1 MKQSKMTLI
10 ALVIILIGLALCT
23 IHIVYADNQ
32 NSKEASSNDLGFMQ
46 QSFDTKQVEHTSKTK
61 LTSYDKSGQQ
71 SDATGNLSDLS
82 GNLTTNNSTGS
93 NSLGN
98 YSEIVGGSE
107 TKIPKGLGKKHSYT
121 SWQSVNSSNKD
132 AFKLVKKT
140 GLHFDN
146 EGFAKIRGR
155 YVVICTKV
163 FGDVGDYVDF
173 YKENGTVIP
182 CIIGDIK
189 NSSNKWGTSN
199 GKDVLD
205 FFVDRA
211 TWYPVDEGGNQ
222 QLDSVSFKIQEDDLE
237 EICDYFEKLTEYFD
251 NIQNNNSK
259 VTSIENIIKKLNTI
273 GNALETGNKQLTLV
287 VMIVL
292 CFIFY
297 FAFKFVF
304 PIYVIALAMFT
315 IYNVKL
321 SSKIYTTSLLR
332 KVIEDNISAIE
343 QMYRDKALAQL
354 NQEKRELEE
363 SYKETKNELENEL
376 SDTKNKLES
385 ILMSAKERFT
395 YDDDKLRENQNNLL
409 IVNKNKKSELERLK
423 LQEKQKYDSLLK
435 ELEVTKQQFD
445 QAADNLKNK
454 YINFDK
460 VGDSYVMDKDFLLD
474 IDAVTKKPKFFE
486 FNFGSNLFIYSDIT
500 DVINFI
506 KLFVVQVRARLKPS
520 CINMTIFDDKFMGR
534 DYLCFKETEDDKYD
548 NIMRLLINKEELKN
562 YVGELSEL
570 SITRT
575 TNIKREFN
583 NIIEYNNFMLS
594 QNSLPESYTFFF
606 VQDIVLNTLLETT
619 FRQILL
625 NGSDLGIYPFVF
637 LSMENFSQGGND
649 AKELIK
655 YFDNIYTFDQDATHQ
670 YEGSNT
676 ILKRKAKDFVL
687 ERILGEES

>member
-1 MKQSKMTLI
+1 MHKLNVDMNTDKKQQEVLSYDDLKIKLTNLQRDLAKCRENIENYERQSKHLEHEELNIKQSFERTLSEESNKELNQYVNNLSAPVANKVTELEDELLELEDRFKEEMSKFSKEDLTDYYYSESEMLEDVHK
-10 ALVIILIGLALCT
+10 ALAMLNERLTNLIGERF
-23 IHIVYADNQ
+23 Q
-32 NSKEASSNDLGFMQ
+32 KEL
-46 QSFDTKQVEHTSKTK
+46 
-61 LTSYDKSGQQ
+61 
-71 SDATGNLSDLS
+71 
-82 GNLTTNNSTGS
+82 
-93 NSLGN
+93 
-98 YSEIVGGSE
+98 
-107 TKIPKGLGKKHSYT
+107 
-121 SWQSVNSSNKD
+121 
-132 AFKLVKKT
+132 
-140 GLHFDN
+140 
-146 EGFAKIRGR
+146 
-155 YVVICTKV
+155 
-163 FGDVGDYVDF
+163 
-173 YKENGTVIP
+173 
-182 CIIGDIK
+182 
-189 NSSNKWGTSN
+189 
-199 GKDVLD
+199 
-205 FFVDRA
+205 
-211 TWYPVDEGGNQ
+211 NQ
-222 QLDSVSFKIQEDDLE
+222 QLDSVSFKIQADDLE

-259 VTSIENIIKKLNTI
+259 VTSIENIVKKLNTI

-287 VMIVL
+287 VMLVL

-687 ERILGEES
+687 ERIIGEES

>member
-1 MKQSKMTLI
+1 MNTDKKQQEVLSYDDLKIKLTNLQRDLAKCRENIENYERQSKHLEHEELNIKQSFERTLSEESNKELNQYVNNLSAPVANKVTELEDELLELEDRFKEEMSKFSKEDLTDYYYSESEMLEDVHK
-10 ALVIILIGLALCT
+10 ALAMLNERLTNLIGERF
-23 IHIVYADNQ
+23 Q
-32 NSKEASSNDLGFMQ
+32 KEL
-46 QSFDTKQVEHTSKTK
+46 
-61 LTSYDKSGQQ
+61 
-71 SDATGNLSDLS
+71 
-82 GNLTTNNSTGS
+82 
-93 NSLGN
+93 
-98 YSEIVGGSE
+98 
-107 TKIPKGLGKKHSYT
+107 
-121 SWQSVNSSNKD
+121 
-132 AFKLVKKT
+132 
-140 GLHFDN
+140 
-146 EGFAKIRGR
+146 
-155 YVVICTKV
+155 
-163 FGDVGDYVDF
+163 
-173 YKENGTVIP
+173 
-182 CIIGDIK
+182 
-189 NSSNKWGTSN
+189 
-199 GKDVLD
+199 
-205 FFVDRA
+205 
-211 TWYPVDEGGNQ
+211 NQ
-222 QLDSVSFKIQEDDLE
+222 QLDSVSFKIQADDLE

-259 VTSIENIIKKLNTI
+259 VTSIENIVKKLNTI

-287 VMIVL
+287 VMLVL

-637 LSMENFSQGGND
+637 LSMENFSQGGNA

>member
-1 MKQSKMTLI
+1 MHKLNVDMNTDKKQQEVLSYDDLKIKLTNLQRDLAKCRENIENYERQSKHLEHEELNIKQSFERTLSEESNKELNQYVNNLSAPI
-10 ALVIILIGLALCT
+10 ANKVTELEDELLELEDRFKEEMSKFSKEDLTDYYYSESEMLEDVHKALAMLNERLTNLIGERF
-23 IHIVYADNQ
+23 Q
-32 NSKEASSNDLGFMQ
+32 KEL
-46 QSFDTKQVEHTSKTK
+46 
-61 LTSYDKSGQQ
+61 
-71 SDATGNLSDLS
+71 
-82 GNLTTNNSTGS
+82 
-93 NSLGN
+93 
-98 YSEIVGGSE
+98 
-107 TKIPKGLGKKHSYT
+107 
-121 SWQSVNSSNKD
+121 
-132 AFKLVKKT
+132 
-140 GLHFDN
+140 
-146 EGFAKIRGR
+146 
-155 YVVICTKV
+155 
-163 FGDVGDYVDF
+163 
-173 YKENGTVIP
+173 
-182 CIIGDIK
+182 
-189 NSSNKWGTSN
+189 
-199 GKDVLD
+199 
-205 FFVDRA
+205 
-211 TWYPVDEGGNQ
+211 NQ
-222 QLDSVSFKIQEDDLE
+222 QLDSVSFKIQADDLE

-259 VTSIENIIKKLNTI
+259 VTSIENIVKKLNTI

-287 VMIVL
+287 VMLVL

-670 YEGSNT
+670 YEGSNI

>member
-1 MKQSKMTLI
+1 MHKLNVDMNTDKKQQEVLSYDDLKIKLTNLQRDLAKCRENIENYERQSKHLEHEELNIKQSFERTLSEESNKELNQYVNNLSAPVANKVTELEDELLELEDRFKEEMSKFSKEDLTDYYYSESEMLEDVHK
-10 ALVIILIGLALCT
+10 ALAMLNERLTNLIGERF
-23 IHIVYADNQ
+23 Q
-32 NSKEASSNDLGFMQ
+32 KEL
-46 QSFDTKQVEHTSKTK
+46 
-61 LTSYDKSGQQ
+61 
-71 SDATGNLSDLS
+71 
-82 GNLTTNNSTGS
+82 
-93 NSLGN
+93 
-98 YSEIVGGSE
+98 
-107 TKIPKGLGKKHSYT
+107 
-121 SWQSVNSSNKD
+121 
-132 AFKLVKKT
+132 
-140 GLHFDN
+140 
-146 EGFAKIRGR
+146 
-155 YVVICTKV
+155 
-163 FGDVGDYVDF
+163 
-173 YKENGTVIP
+173 
-182 CIIGDIK
+182 
-189 NSSNKWGTSN
+189 
-199 GKDVLD
+199 
-205 FFVDRA
+205 
-211 TWYPVDEGGNQ
+211 NQ
-222 QLDSVSFKIQEDDLE
+222 QLDSVSFKIQADDLE

-259 VTSIENIIKKLNTI
+259 VTSIENIVKKLNTI

-287 VMIVL
+287 VMLVL

-570 SITRT
+570 SIART

>member
-1 MKQSKMTLI
+1 MHKLNVDMNTDKKQQEVLSYDDLKIKLTNLQRDLAKCRENIENYERQSKHLEHEELNIKQSFERTLSEESNKELNQYVNNLSAPVAKKVTELEDELLELEDRFKEEMSKFSKEDLTDYYYSESEMLEDVHK
-10 ALVIILIGLALCT
+10 ALAMLNERLTNLIGERF
-23 IHIVYADNQ
+23 Q
-32 NSKEASSNDLGFMQ
+32 KEL
-46 QSFDTKQVEHTSKTK
+46 
-61 LTSYDKSGQQ
+61 
-71 SDATGNLSDLS
+71 
-82 GNLTTNNSTGS
+82 
-93 NSLGN
+93 
-98 YSEIVGGSE
+98 
-107 TKIPKGLGKKHSYT
+107 
-121 SWQSVNSSNKD
+121 
-132 AFKLVKKT
+132 
-140 GLHFDN
+140 
-146 EGFAKIRGR
+146 
-155 YVVICTKV
+155 
-163 FGDVGDYVDF
+163 
-173 YKENGTVIP
+173 
-182 CIIGDIK
+182 
-189 NSSNKWGTSN
+189 
-199 GKDVLD
+199 
-205 FFVDRA
+205 
-211 TWYPVDEGGNQ
+211 NQ
-222 QLDSVSFKIQEDDLE
+222 QLDSVSFKIQADDLE

-287 VMIVL
+287 VMLVL

-343 QMYRDKALAQL
+343 QMYREKALAQL

>member
-1 MKQSKMTLI
+1 MNTDKKQQEVLSYDDLKIKLTNLQRDLAKCRENIENYERQSKHLEHEELNIKQSFERTLSEESNKELNQYVNNLSAPVANKVTELEDELLELEDRFKEEMSKFSKEDLTDYYYSESEMLEDVHK
-10 ALVIILIGLALCT
+10 ALAMLNERLTNLIGERF
-23 IHIVYADNQ
+23 Q
-32 NSKEASSNDLGFMQ
+32 KEL
-46 QSFDTKQVEHTSKTK
+46 
-61 LTSYDKSGQQ
+61 
-71 SDATGNLSDLS
+71 
-82 GNLTTNNSTGS
+82 
-93 NSLGN
+93 
-98 YSEIVGGSE
+98 
-107 TKIPKGLGKKHSYT
+107 
-121 SWQSVNSSNKD
+121 
-132 AFKLVKKT
+132 
-140 GLHFDN
+140 
-146 EGFAKIRGR
+146 
-155 YVVICTKV
+155 
-163 FGDVGDYVDF
+163 
-173 YKENGTVIP
+173 
-182 CIIGDIK
+182 
-189 NSSNKWGTSN
+189 
-199 GKDVLD
+199 
-205 FFVDRA
+205 
-211 TWYPVDEGGNQ
+211 NQ

-259 VTSIENIIKKLNTI
+259 VTSIENIVKKLNTI

-287 VMIVL
+287 VMLVL

-460 VGDSYVMDKDFLLD
+460 VGDSYVMAKDFLFY

-687 ERILGEES
+687 ERILGEEI

>member
-1 MKQSKMTLI
+1 MHKLNVDMNTDKKQQEVLSYDDLKIKLTNLQRDLAKCRENIENYERQSKHLEHEELNIKQSFERTLSEESNKELNQYVNNLSAPVANKVTELEDELLELEDRFNEEMSKFSKEDLTDYYYSESEMLEDVHK
-10 ALVIILIGLALCT
+10 ALAMLNERLTNLIGERF
-23 IHIVYADNQ
+23 Q
-32 NSKEASSNDLGFMQ
+32 KEL
-46 QSFDTKQVEHTSKTK
+46 
-61 LTSYDKSGQQ
+61 
-71 SDATGNLSDLS
+71 
-82 GNLTTNNSTGS
+82 
-93 NSLGN
+93 
-98 YSEIVGGSE
+98 
-107 TKIPKGLGKKHSYT
+107 
-121 SWQSVNSSNKD
+121 
-132 AFKLVKKT
+132 
-140 GLHFDN
+140 
-146 EGFAKIRGR
+146 
-155 YVVICTKV
+155 
-163 FGDVGDYVDF
+163 
-173 YKENGTVIP
+173 
-182 CIIGDIK
+182 
-189 NSSNKWGTSN
+189 
-199 GKDVLD
+199 
-205 FFVDRA
+205 
-211 TWYPVDEGGNQ
+211 NQ
-222 QLDSVSFKIQEDDLE
+222 QLDSVSFKIQADDLE

-259 VTSIENIIKKLNTI
+259 VTSIENIVKKLNTI

-287 VMIVL
+287 VMLVL

>member
-1 MKQSKMTLI
+1 MNTDKKQQEVLSYDDLKIKLTNLQRDLAKCRENIENYERQSKHLEHEELNIKQSFERTLSEESNKELNQYVNNLSAPVANKVTELEDELLELEDRFKEEMSKFSKEDLTDYYYSESEMLEDVHK
-10 ALVIILIGLALCT
+10 ALAMLNERLTNLIGERF
-23 IHIVYADNQ
+23 Q
-32 NSKEASSNDLGFMQ
+32 KEL
-46 QSFDTKQVEHTSKTK
+46 
-61 LTSYDKSGQQ
+61 
-71 SDATGNLSDLS
+71 
-82 GNLTTNNSTGS
+82 
-93 NSLGN
+93 
-98 YSEIVGGSE
+98 
-107 TKIPKGLGKKHSYT
+107 
-121 SWQSVNSSNKD
+121 
-132 AFKLVKKT
+132 
-140 GLHFDN
+140 
-146 EGFAKIRGR
+146 
-155 YVVICTKV
+155 
-163 FGDVGDYVDF
+163 
-173 YKENGTVIP
+173 
-182 CIIGDIK
+182 
-189 NSSNKWGTSN
+189 
-199 GKDVLD
+199 
-205 FFVDRA
+205 
-211 TWYPVDEGGNQ
+211 NQ
-222 QLDSVSFKIQEDDLE
+222 QLDSVSFKIQADDLE

-259 VTSIENIIKKLNTI
+259 VTSIENIVKKLNTI

-287 VMIVL
+287 VMLVL

-409 IVNKNKKSELERLK
+409 IVSKNKKSELERLK

>member
-1 MKQSKMTLI
+1 
-10 ALVIILIGLALCT
+10 
-23 IHIVYADNQ
+23 
-32 NSKEASSNDLGFMQ
+32 
-46 QSFDTKQVEHTSKTK
+46 
-61 LTSYDKSGQQ
+61 
-71 SDATGNLSDLS
+71 
-82 GNLTTNNSTGS
+82 
-93 NSLGN
+93 
-98 YSEIVGGSE
+98 
-107 TKIPKGLGKKHSYT
+107 
-121 SWQSVNSSNKD
+121 
-132 AFKLVKKT
+132 
-140 GLHFDN
+140 
-146 EGFAKIRGR
+146 
-155 YVVICTKV
+155 
-163 FGDVGDYVDF
+163 
-173 YKENGTVIP
+173 
-182 CIIGDIK
+182 
-189 NSSNKWGTSN
+189 
-199 GKDVLD
+199 
-205 FFVDRA
+205 
-211 TWYPVDEGGNQ
+211 
-222 QLDSVSFKIQEDDLE
+222 
-237 EICDYFEKLTEYFD
+237 
-251 NIQNNNSK
+251 
-259 VTSIENIIKKLNTI
+259 
-273 GNALETGNKQLTLV
+273 
-287 VMIVL
+287 
-292 CFIFY
+292 
-297 FAFKFVF
+297 
-304 PIYVIALAMFT
+304 
-315 IYNVKL
+315 
-321 SSKIYTTSLLR
+321 
-332 KVIEDNISAIE
+332 
-343 QMYRDKALAQL
+343 MYRDKALAQL

>member
-1 MKQSKMTLI
+1 MHKLNVDMNTDKKQQEVLSYDDLKIKLTNLQRDLAKCRENIENYERQSKHLEHEELNIKQSFERTLSEESNKELNQYVNNLSAPVANKVTELDDELLELEDRFKEEMSKFSKEDLTDYYYSESEMLEDVHK
-10 ALVIILIGLALCT
+10 ALAMLNERLTNLIGERF
-23 IHIVYADNQ
+23 Q
-32 NSKEASSNDLGFMQ
+32 KEL
-46 QSFDTKQVEHTSKTK
+46 
-61 LTSYDKSGQQ
+61 
-71 SDATGNLSDLS
+71 
-82 GNLTTNNSTGS
+82 
-93 NSLGN
+93 
-98 YSEIVGGSE
+98 
-107 TKIPKGLGKKHSYT
+107 
-121 SWQSVNSSNKD
+121 
-132 AFKLVKKT
+132 
-140 GLHFDN
+140 
-146 EGFAKIRGR
+146 
-155 YVVICTKV
+155 
-163 FGDVGDYVDF
+163 
-173 YKENGTVIP
+173 
-182 CIIGDIK
+182 
-189 NSSNKWGTSN
+189 
-199 GKDVLD
+199 
-205 FFVDRA
+205 
-211 TWYPVDEGGNQ
+211 NQ
-222 QLDSVSFKIQEDDLE
+222 QLDSVSFKIQADDLE

-259 VTSIENIIKKLNTI
+259 VTSIENIVKKLNTI

-287 VMIVL
+287 VMLVL

>member
-1 MKQSKMTLI
+1 MNTDKKQQEVLSYDDLKIKLTNLQRDLAKCRENIENYERQSKHLEHEELNIKQSFERTLSEESNKELNQYVNNLSAPVANKVTELEDELLELEDRFKEEMSKFSKEDLTDYYYSESEMLEDVHK
-10 ALVIILIGLALCT
+10 ALAMLNERLTNLIGERF
-23 IHIVYADNQ
+23 Q
-32 NSKEASSNDLGFMQ
+32 KEL
-46 QSFDTKQVEHTSKTK
+46 
-61 LTSYDKSGQQ
+61 
-71 SDATGNLSDLS
+71 
-82 GNLTTNNSTGS
+82 
-93 NSLGN
+93 
-98 YSEIVGGSE
+98 
-107 TKIPKGLGKKHSYT
+107 
-121 SWQSVNSSNKD
+121 
-132 AFKLVKKT
+132 
-140 GLHFDN
+140 
-146 EGFAKIRGR
+146 
-155 YVVICTKV
+155 
-163 FGDVGDYVDF
+163 
-173 YKENGTVIP
+173 
-182 CIIGDIK
+182 
-189 NSSNKWGTSN
+189 
-199 GKDVLD
+199 
-205 FFVDRA
+205 
-211 TWYPVDEGGNQ
+211 NQ
-222 QLDSVSFKIQEDDLE
+222 QLDSVSFKIQADDLE

-259 VTSIENIIKKLNTI
+259 VTSIENIVKKLNTI

-287 VMIVL
+287 VMLVL

-500 DVINFI
+500 DIINFI

>member
-1 MKQSKMTLI
+1 MHKLNVDMNTDKKQQEVLSYDDLKIKLTNLQRDLAKCRENIENYERQSKHLEHEELNIKQSFERTLSEESNKELNQYVNNLSAPVANKVTELEDELLELEDRFKEEMSKFSKEDLTDYYYSESEMLEDVHK
-10 ALVIILIGLALCT
+10 ALAMLNERLTNLIGERF
-23 IHIVYADNQ
+23 Q
-32 NSKEASSNDLGFMQ
+32 KEL
-46 QSFDTKQVEHTSKTK
+46 
-61 LTSYDKSGQQ
+61 
-71 SDATGNLSDLS
+71 
-82 GNLTTNNSTGS
+82 
-93 NSLGN
+93 
-98 YSEIVGGSE
+98 
-107 TKIPKGLGKKHSYT
+107 
-121 SWQSVNSSNKD
+121 
-132 AFKLVKKT
+132 
-140 GLHFDN
+140 
-146 EGFAKIRGR
+146 
-155 YVVICTKV
+155 
-163 FGDVGDYVDF
+163 
-173 YKENGTVIP
+173 
-182 CIIGDIK
+182 
-189 NSSNKWGTSN
+189 
-199 GKDVLD
+199 
-205 FFVDRA
+205 
-211 TWYPVDEGGNQ
+211 NQ

-259 VTSIENIIKKLNTI
+259 VISIENIVKKLNTI

-287 VMIVL
+287 VMLVL

>member
-1 MKQSKMTLI
+1 MNTDKKQQEVLSYDDLKIKLTNLQRDLAKCRENIENYERQSKHLEHEELNIKQSFERTLSEESNKELNQYVNNLSAPVANKVTELEDELLELEDRFKEEMSKFSKEDLTDYYYSESEMLEDVHK
-10 ALVIILIGLALCT
+10 ALAMLNERLTNLIGERF
-23 IHIVYADNQ
+23 Q
-32 NSKEASSNDLGFMQ
+32 KEL
-46 QSFDTKQVEHTSKTK
+46 
-61 LTSYDKSGQQ
+61 
-71 SDATGNLSDLS
+71 
-82 GNLTTNNSTGS
+82 
-93 NSLGN
+93 
-98 YSEIVGGSE
+98 
-107 TKIPKGLGKKHSYT
+107 
-121 SWQSVNSSNKD
+121 
-132 AFKLVKKT
+132 
-140 GLHFDN
+140 
-146 EGFAKIRGR
+146 
-155 YVVICTKV
+155 
-163 FGDVGDYVDF
+163 
-173 YKENGTVIP
+173 
-182 CIIGDIK
+182 
-189 NSSNKWGTSN
+189 
-199 GKDVLD
+199 
-205 FFVDRA
+205 
-211 TWYPVDEGGNQ
+211 NQ

-259 VTSIENIIKKLNTI
+259 VTSIENIVKKLNTI

-287 VMIVL
+287 VMLVL

>member
-1 MKQSKMTLI
+1 MHKLNVDMNTDKKQQEVLSYDDLKIKLTNLQRDLAKCRENIENYERQSKHLEHEELNIKQSFERTLSEESNKELNQYVNNLSAPVANKVTELEDELLELEDRFKEEMSKFSKEDLTDYYYSESEMLEDVHK
-10 ALVIILIGLALCT
+10 ALAMLNERLTNLIGERF
-23 IHIVYADNQ
+23 Q
-32 NSKEASSNDLGFMQ
+32 KEL
-46 QSFDTKQVEHTSKTK
+46 
-61 LTSYDKSGQQ
+61 
-71 SDATGNLSDLS
+71 
-82 GNLTTNNSTGS
+82 
-93 NSLGN
+93 
-98 YSEIVGGSE
+98 
-107 TKIPKGLGKKHSYT
+107 
-121 SWQSVNSSNKD
+121 
-132 AFKLVKKT
+132 
-140 GLHFDN
+140 
-146 EGFAKIRGR
+146 
-155 YVVICTKV
+155 
-163 FGDVGDYVDF
+163 
-173 YKENGTVIP
+173 
-182 CIIGDIK
+182 
-189 NSSNKWGTSN
+189 
-199 GKDVLD
+199 
-205 FFVDRA
+205 
-211 TWYPVDEGGNQ
+211 NQ

-259 VTSIENIIKKLNTI
+259 VTSIENIVKKLNTI

-287 VMIVL
+287 VMLVL

-304 PIYVIALAMFT
+304 PIYVIVLAMFT

-500 DVINFI
+500 DVINFV

>member
-1 MKQSKMTLI
+1 MNTDKKQQEVLSYDDLKIKLTNLQRDLAKCRENIENYERQSKHLEHEELNIKQSFERTLSEESNKELNQYVNNLSAPVANKVTELEDELLELEDRFKEEI
-10 ALVIILIGLALCT
+10 SKFSKEDLTDYYYSESEMLEDVHKALAMLNERLTNLIGERF
-23 IHIVYADNQ
+23 Q
-32 NSKEASSNDLGFMQ
+32 KEL
-46 QSFDTKQVEHTSKTK
+46 
-61 LTSYDKSGQQ
+61 
-71 SDATGNLSDLS
+71 
-82 GNLTTNNSTGS
+82 
-93 NSLGN
+93 
-98 YSEIVGGSE
+98 
-107 TKIPKGLGKKHSYT
+107 
-121 SWQSVNSSNKD
+121 
-132 AFKLVKKT
+132 
-140 GLHFDN
+140 
-146 EGFAKIRGR
+146 
-155 YVVICTKV
+155 
-163 FGDVGDYVDF
+163 
-173 YKENGTVIP
+173 
-182 CIIGDIK
+182 
-189 NSSNKWGTSN
+189 
-199 GKDVLD
+199 
-205 FFVDRA
+205 
-211 TWYPVDEGGNQ
+211 NQ

-259 VTSIENIIKKLNTI
+259 VTSIENIVKKLNTI

-287 VMIVL
+287 VMLVL

-343 QMYRDKALAQL
+343 QMYWDKDLAQL

-625 NGSDLGIYPFVF
+625 NGSDLGIYHFVF

-687 ERILGEES
+687 ERILGEEI

>member
-1 MKQSKMTLI
+1 MNTDKKQQEVLSYDDLKIKLTNLQRDLAKCRENIENYERQSKHLEHEELNIKQSFERTLSEESNKELNQYVNNLSAPVANKVTELEDELLELEDRFKEEI
-10 ALVIILIGLALCT
+10 SKFSKEDLTDYYYSESEMLEDVHKALAMLNERLTNLIGERF
-23 IHIVYADNQ
+23 Q
-32 NSKEASSNDLGFMQ
+32 KEL
-46 QSFDTKQVEHTSKTK
+46 
-61 LTSYDKSGQQ
+61 
-71 SDATGNLSDLS
+71 
-82 GNLTTNNSTGS
+82 
-93 NSLGN
+93 
-98 YSEIVGGSE
+98 
-107 TKIPKGLGKKHSYT
+107 
-121 SWQSVNSSNKD
+121 
-132 AFKLVKKT
+132 
-140 GLHFDN
+140 
-146 EGFAKIRGR
+146 
-155 YVVICTKV
+155 
-163 FGDVGDYVDF
+163 
-173 YKENGTVIP
+173 
-182 CIIGDIK
+182 
-189 NSSNKWGTSN
+189 
-199 GKDVLD
+199 
-205 FFVDRA
+205 
-211 TWYPVDEGGNQ
+211 NQ

-259 VTSIENIIKKLNTI
+259 VTSIENIVKKLNTI

-287 VMIVL
+287 VMLVL

-687 ERILGEES
+687 ERILGEEI

>member
-1 MKQSKMTLI
+1 MITKHRLIVCSDNYVGCIDCVDYAGYVGCIDCVDYAGYVGHTGCIGYVGFGSFVDWKEMHKLNVDMNTDKKQQEVLSYDDLKIKLTNLQRDLAKCRENIENYERQSKHLEHEELNIKQSFERTLSEESNKELNQYVNNLSAPVANKVTELEDELLELEDRFKEEMSKFSKEDLTDYYYSESEMLEDVHK
-10 ALVIILIGLALCT
+10 ALAMLNERLTNLIGERF
-23 IHIVYADNQ
+23 Q
-32 NSKEASSNDLGFMQ
+32 KEL
-46 QSFDTKQVEHTSKTK
+46 
-61 LTSYDKSGQQ
+61 
-71 SDATGNLSDLS
+71 
-82 GNLTTNNSTGS
+82 
-93 NSLGN
+93 
-98 YSEIVGGSE
+98 
-107 TKIPKGLGKKHSYT
+107 
-121 SWQSVNSSNKD
+121 
-132 AFKLVKKT
+132 
-140 GLHFDN
+140 
-146 EGFAKIRGR
+146 
-155 YVVICTKV
+155 
-163 FGDVGDYVDF
+163 
-173 YKENGTVIP
+173 
-182 CIIGDIK
+182 
-189 NSSNKWGTSN
+189 
-199 GKDVLD
+199 
-205 FFVDRA
+205 
-211 TWYPVDEGGNQ
+211 NQ
-222 QLDSVSFKIQEDDLE
+222 QLDSVSFKIQADDLE

-259 VTSIENIIKKLNTI
+259 VTSIENIVKKLNTI

-287 VMIVL
+287 VMLVL

>member
-1 MKQSKMTLI
+1 MHKLNVDMNTDKKQQEVLSYDDLKIKLTNLQRDLAKCRENIENYERQSKHLEHEELNIKQSFERTLSEESNKELNQYVNNLSAPVANKVTELEDELLELEDRFKEEMSKFSKEDLTDYYYSESEMLEDVHK
-10 ALVIILIGLALCT
+10 ALTMLNERLTNLIGERF
-23 IHIVYADNQ
+23 Q
-32 NSKEASSNDLGFMQ
+32 KEL
-46 QSFDTKQVEHTSKTK
+46 
-61 LTSYDKSGQQ
+61 
-71 SDATGNLSDLS
+71 
-82 GNLTTNNSTGS
+82 
-93 NSLGN
+93 
-98 YSEIVGGSE
+98 
-107 TKIPKGLGKKHSYT
+107 
-121 SWQSVNSSNKD
+121 
-132 AFKLVKKT
+132 
-140 GLHFDN
+140 
-146 EGFAKIRGR
+146 
-155 YVVICTKV
+155 
-163 FGDVGDYVDF
+163 
-173 YKENGTVIP
+173 
-182 CIIGDIK
+182 
-189 NSSNKWGTSN
+189 
-199 GKDVLD
+199 
-205 FFVDRA
+205 
-211 TWYPVDEGGNQ
+211 NQ

-259 VTSIENIIKKLNTI
+259 VTSIENIVKKLNTI

-287 VMIVL
+287 VMLVL

>member
-1 MKQSKMTLI
+1 MHKLNVDMNTDKKQQEVLSYDDLKIKLTNLQRDLAKCRENIENYERQSKHLEHEELNIKQSFERTLSEESNKELNQYVNNLSAPVANKVTELEDELLELEDRFKEEI
-10 ALVIILIGLALCT
+10 SKFSKEDLTDYYYSESEMLEDVHKALAMLNERLTNLIGERF
-23 IHIVYADNQ
+23 Q
-32 NSKEASSNDLGFMQ
+32 KEL
-46 QSFDTKQVEHTSKTK
+46 
-61 LTSYDKSGQQ
+61 
-71 SDATGNLSDLS
+71 
-82 GNLTTNNSTGS
+82 
-93 NSLGN
+93 
-98 YSEIVGGSE
+98 
-107 TKIPKGLGKKHSYT
+107 
-121 SWQSVNSSNKD
+121 
-132 AFKLVKKT
+132 
-140 GLHFDN
+140 
-146 EGFAKIRGR
+146 
-155 YVVICTKV
+155 
-163 FGDVGDYVDF
+163 
-173 YKENGTVIP
+173 
-182 CIIGDIK
+182 
-189 NSSNKWGTSN
+189 
-199 GKDVLD
+199 
-205 FFVDRA
+205 
-211 TWYPVDEGGNQ
+211 NQ
-222 QLDSVSFKIQEDDLE
+222 QLDSVSFKIQADDLE

-259 VTSIENIIKKLNTI
+259 VTSIENIVKKLNTI

-287 VMIVL
+287 VMLVL

-343 QMYRDKALAQL
+343 QMYREKALAQL

-548 NIMRLLINKEELKN
+548 SIMRLLINKEELKN

>member
-1 MKQSKMTLI
+1 MHKLNVDMNTDKKQQEVLSYDDLKIKLTNLQRDLAKCRENIENYERQSKHLEHEELNIKQSFERTLSEESNKELNQYVNNLSAPVAKKVTELEDELLELEDRFKEEMSKFSKEDLTDYYYSESEMLEDVHK
-10 ALVIILIGLALCT
+10 ALAMLNERLTNLIGERF
-23 IHIVYADNQ
+23 Q
-32 NSKEASSNDLGFMQ
+32 KEL
-46 QSFDTKQVEHTSKTK
+46 
-61 LTSYDKSGQQ
+61 
-71 SDATGNLSDLS
+71 
-82 GNLTTNNSTGS
+82 
-93 NSLGN
+93 
-98 YSEIVGGSE
+98 
-107 TKIPKGLGKKHSYT
+107 
-121 SWQSVNSSNKD
+121 
-132 AFKLVKKT
+132 
-140 GLHFDN
+140 
-146 EGFAKIRGR
+146 
-155 YVVICTKV
+155 
-163 FGDVGDYVDF
+163 
-173 YKENGTVIP
+173 
-182 CIIGDIK
+182 
-189 NSSNKWGTSN
+189 
-199 GKDVLD
+199 
-205 FFVDRA
+205 
-211 TWYPVDEGGNQ
+211 NQ
-222 QLDSVSFKIQEDDLE
+222 QLDSVSFKIQADDLE

-287 VMIVL
+287 VMLVL

-343 QMYRDKALAQL
+343 QIYRDKALAQL
-354 NQEKRELEE
+354 NQEKRALEE

>member
-1 MKQSKMTLI
+1 MHKLNVDMNTDKKQQEVLSYDDLKIKLTNLQRDLAKCRENIENYERQSKHLEHEELNIKQSFERTLSEESNKELNQYVNNLSAPVANKVTELEDELLELEDRFKEEMSKFSKEDLTDYYYSESEMLEDVHK
-10 ALVIILIGLALCT
+10 ALVMLNERLTNLIGERF
-23 IHIVYADNQ
+23 Q
-32 NSKEASSNDLGFMQ
+32 KEL
-46 QSFDTKQVEHTSKTK
+46 
-61 LTSYDKSGQQ
+61 
-71 SDATGNLSDLS
+71 
-82 GNLTTNNSTGS
+82 
-93 NSLGN
+93 
-98 YSEIVGGSE
+98 
-107 TKIPKGLGKKHSYT
+107 
-121 SWQSVNSSNKD
+121 
-132 AFKLVKKT
+132 
-140 GLHFDN
+140 
-146 EGFAKIRGR
+146 
-155 YVVICTKV
+155 
-163 FGDVGDYVDF
+163 
-173 YKENGTVIP
+173 
-182 CIIGDIK
+182 
-189 NSSNKWGTSN
+189 
-199 GKDVLD
+199 
-205 FFVDRA
+205 
-211 TWYPVDEGGNQ
+211 NQ

-259 VTSIENIIKKLNTI
+259 VTSIENIVKKLNTI

-287 VMIVL
+287 VMLVL

-687 ERILGEES
+687 ERILGEEI

>member
-1 MKQSKMTLI
+1 MNTDKKQQEVLSYDDLKIKLTNLQRDLAKCRENIENYERQSKHLEHEELNIKQSFERTLSEESNKELNQYVNNLSAPVANKVTELEDELLELEDRFKEEMSKFSKEDLTDYYYSESEMLEDVHK
-10 ALVIILIGLALCT
+10 ALAMLNERLTNLIGERF
-23 IHIVYADNQ
+23 Q
-32 NSKEASSNDLGFMQ
+32 KEL
-46 QSFDTKQVEHTSKTK
+46 
-61 LTSYDKSGQQ
+61 
-71 SDATGNLSDLS
+71 
-82 GNLTTNNSTGS
+82 
-93 NSLGN
+93 
-98 YSEIVGGSE
+98 
-107 TKIPKGLGKKHSYT
+107 
-121 SWQSVNSSNKD
+121 
-132 AFKLVKKT
+132 
-140 GLHFDN
+140 
-146 EGFAKIRGR
+146 
-155 YVVICTKV
+155 
-163 FGDVGDYVDF
+163 
-173 YKENGTVIP
+173 
-182 CIIGDIK
+182 
-189 NSSNKWGTSN
+189 
-199 GKDVLD
+199 
-205 FFVDRA
+205 
-211 TWYPVDEGGNQ
+211 NQ

-343 QMYRDKALAQL
+343 QMYMDKALAQL

>member
-1 MKQSKMTLI
+1 MNTDKKQQEVLSYDDLKIKLTNLQRDLAKCRENIENYERQSKHLEHEELNIKQSFERTLSEESNKELNQYVNNLSAPVANKVTELEDELLELEDRFKEEMSKFSKEDLTDYYYSESEMLEDVHK
-10 ALVIILIGLALCT
+10 ALAMLNERLTNLIGERF
-23 IHIVYADNQ
+23 Q
-32 NSKEASSNDLGFMQ
+32 KEL
-46 QSFDTKQVEHTSKTK
+46 
-61 LTSYDKSGQQ
+61 
-71 SDATGNLSDLS
+71 
-82 GNLTTNNSTGS
+82 
-93 NSLGN
+93 
-98 YSEIVGGSE
+98 
-107 TKIPKGLGKKHSYT
+107 
-121 SWQSVNSSNKD
+121 
-132 AFKLVKKT
+132 
-140 GLHFDN
+140 
-146 EGFAKIRGR
+146 
-155 YVVICTKV
+155 
-163 FGDVGDYVDF
+163 
-173 YKENGTVIP
+173 
-182 CIIGDIK
+182 
-189 NSSNKWGTSN
+189 
-199 GKDVLD
+199 
-205 FFVDRA
+205 
-211 TWYPVDEGGNQ
+211 NQ

-259 VTSIENIIKKLNTI
+259 VTSIENIVKKLNTI

-287 VMIVL
+287 IMLVL

>member
-1 MKQSKMTLI
+1 MHKLNVDMNTDKKQQEVLSYDDLKIKLTNLQRDLAKCRENIENYERQSKHLEHEELNIKQSFERTLSEESNKELNQYVNNLSAPVANKVTELEDELLELEDRFKEEMSKFSKEDLTDYYYSESEMLEDVHK
-10 ALVIILIGLALCT
+10 ALAMLNERLTNLIGERF
-23 IHIVYADNQ
+23 Q
-32 NSKEASSNDLGFMQ
+32 KEL
-46 QSFDTKQVEHTSKTK
+46 
-61 LTSYDKSGQQ
+61 
-71 SDATGNLSDLS
+71 
-82 GNLTTNNSTGS
+82 
-93 NSLGN
+93 
-98 YSEIVGGSE
+98 
-107 TKIPKGLGKKHSYT
+107 
-121 SWQSVNSSNKD
+121 
-132 AFKLVKKT
+132 
-140 GLHFDN
+140 
-146 EGFAKIRGR
+146 
-155 YVVICTKV
+155 
-163 FGDVGDYVDF
+163 
-173 YKENGTVIP
+173 
-182 CIIGDIK
+182 
-189 NSSNKWGTSN
+189 
-199 GKDVLD
+199 
-205 FFVDRA
+205 
-211 TWYPVDEGGNQ
+211 NQ

-259 VTSIENIIKKLNTI
+259 VTSIENIVKKLNTI

-287 VMIVL
+287 VMLVL

-321 SSKIYTTSLLR
+321 SSKIYTASLLR

-687 ERILGEES
+687 ERILGEEI

>member
-1 MKQSKMTLI
+1 MNTDKKQQEVLSYDDLKIKLTNLQRDLAKCRENIENYERQSKHLEYEELNIKQSFERTLSEESNKELNQYVNNLSAPVANKVTELEDELLELEDRFKEEMSKFSKEDLTDYYYSESEMLEDVHK
-10 ALVIILIGLALCT
+10 ALAMLNERLTNLIGERF
-23 IHIVYADNQ
+23 Q
-32 NSKEASSNDLGFMQ
+32 KEL
-46 QSFDTKQVEHTSKTK
+46 
-61 LTSYDKSGQQ
+61 
-71 SDATGNLSDLS
+71 
-82 GNLTTNNSTGS
+82 
-93 NSLGN
+93 
-98 YSEIVGGSE
+98 
-107 TKIPKGLGKKHSYT
+107 
-121 SWQSVNSSNKD
+121 
-132 AFKLVKKT
+132 
-140 GLHFDN
+140 
-146 EGFAKIRGR
+146 
-155 YVVICTKV
+155 
-163 FGDVGDYVDF
+163 
-173 YKENGTVIP
+173 
-182 CIIGDIK
+182 
-189 NSSNKWGTSN
+189 
-199 GKDVLD
+199 
-205 FFVDRA
+205 
-211 TWYPVDEGGNQ
+211 NQ

-287 VMIVL
+287 VMLVL

>member
-1 MKQSKMTLI
+1 MHKLNVDMNTDKKQQEVLSYDDLKIKLTNLQRDLAKCRENIENYERQSKHLEHEELNIKQSFERTLSEESNKELNQYVNNLSAPVANKVTELEDELLELEDRFKEEMSKFSKEDLTDYYYSESEMLEDVHK
-10 ALVIILIGLALCT
+10 ALAMLNERLINLIGERF
-23 IHIVYADNQ
+23 Q
-32 NSKEASSNDLGFMQ
+32 KEL
-46 QSFDTKQVEHTSKTK
+46 
-61 LTSYDKSGQQ
+61 
-71 SDATGNLSDLS
+71 
-82 GNLTTNNSTGS
+82 
-93 NSLGN
+93 
-98 YSEIVGGSE
+98 
-107 TKIPKGLGKKHSYT
+107 
-121 SWQSVNSSNKD
+121 
-132 AFKLVKKT
+132 
-140 GLHFDN
+140 
-146 EGFAKIRGR
+146 
-155 YVVICTKV
+155 
-163 FGDVGDYVDF
+163 
-173 YKENGTVIP
+173 
-182 CIIGDIK
+182 
-189 NSSNKWGTSN
+189 
-199 GKDVLD
+199 
-205 FFVDRA
+205 
-211 TWYPVDEGGNQ
+211 NQ

-259 VTSIENIIKKLNTI
+259 VTSIENIVKKLNTI

-287 VMIVL
+287 VMLVL

-594 QNSLPESYTFFF
+594 QNSLPKSYTFFF

>member
-1 MKQSKMTLI
+1 MNTDKNQQEVLSYDDLKIKLTNLQRDLAKCRENIENYERQSKHLEHEELNIKQSFERTLSEESNKELNQYVNNLSAPVANKVTELEDELLELEDRFKEEMSKFSKEDLTDYYYSESEMLEDI
-10 ALVIILIGLALCT
+10 HKALAMLNERLTNLIGERF
-23 IHIVYADNQ
+23 Q
-32 NSKEASSNDLGFMQ
+32 KEL
-46 QSFDTKQVEHTSKTK
+46 
-61 LTSYDKSGQQ
+61 
-71 SDATGNLSDLS
+71 
-82 GNLTTNNSTGS
+82 
-93 NSLGN
+93 
-98 YSEIVGGSE
+98 
-107 TKIPKGLGKKHSYT
+107 
-121 SWQSVNSSNKD
+121 
-132 AFKLVKKT
+132 
-140 GLHFDN
+140 
-146 EGFAKIRGR
+146 
-155 YVVICTKV
+155 
-163 FGDVGDYVDF
+163 
-173 YKENGTVIP
+173 
-182 CIIGDIK
+182 
-189 NSSNKWGTSN
+189 
-199 GKDVLD
+199 
-205 FFVDRA
+205 
-211 TWYPVDEGGNQ
+211 NQ

>member
-1 MKQSKMTLI
+1 MHKLNVDMNTDKKQQEVLSYDDLKIKLTNLQRDLAKCRENIENYERQSKHLEHEELNIKQSFERTLSEESNKELNQYVNNLSAPVANKVTELEDELLELEDRFKEEMSKFSKEDLTDYYYSESEMLEDVHK
-10 ALVIILIGLALCT
+10 ALAMLNERLTNLIGERF
-23 IHIVYADNQ
+23 Q
-32 NSKEASSNDLGFMQ
+32 KEL
-46 QSFDTKQVEHTSKTK
+46 
-61 LTSYDKSGQQ
+61 
-71 SDATGNLSDLS
+71 
-82 GNLTTNNSTGS
+82 
-93 NSLGN
+93 
-98 YSEIVGGSE
+98 
-107 TKIPKGLGKKHSYT
+107 
-121 SWQSVNSSNKD
+121 
-132 AFKLVKKT
+132 
-140 GLHFDN
+140 
-146 EGFAKIRGR
+146 
-155 YVVICTKV
+155 
-163 FGDVGDYVDF
+163 
-173 YKENGTVIP
+173 
-182 CIIGDIK
+182 
-189 NSSNKWGTSN
+189 
-199 GKDVLD
+199 
-205 FFVDRA
+205 
-211 TWYPVDEGGNQ
+211 NQ
-222 QLDSVSFKIQEDDLE
+222 QLDSVSFKIQADDLE
-237 EICDYFEKLTEYFD
+237 EICDYFEKLAEYFD

-259 VTSIENIIKKLNTI
+259 VTSIENIVKKLNTI

-287 VMIVL
+287 VMLVL

>member
-1 MKQSKMTLI
+1 MHKLNVDMNTDKKQQEVLSYDDLKIKLTNLQRDLAKCRENIENYERQSKHLEHEELNIKQSFERTLSEESNKELNQYVNNLSAPVANKVTELEDELLELEDRFKEEMSKFSKEDLTDYYYSESEMLEDVHK
-10 ALVIILIGLALCT
+10 ALAMLNERLTNLIGERF
-23 IHIVYADNQ
+23 Q
-32 NSKEASSNDLGFMQ
+32 KEL
-46 QSFDTKQVEHTSKTK
+46 
-61 LTSYDKSGQQ
+61 
-71 SDATGNLSDLS
+71 
-82 GNLTTNNSTGS
+82 
-93 NSLGN
+93 
-98 YSEIVGGSE
+98 
-107 TKIPKGLGKKHSYT
+107 
-121 SWQSVNSSNKD
+121 
-132 AFKLVKKT
+132 
-140 GLHFDN
+140 
-146 EGFAKIRGR
+146 
-155 YVVICTKV
+155 
-163 FGDVGDYVDF
+163 
-173 YKENGTVIP
+173 
-182 CIIGDIK
+182 
-189 NSSNKWGTSN
+189 
-199 GKDVLD
+199 
-205 FFVDRA
+205 
-211 TWYPVDEGGNQ
+211 NQ
-222 QLDSVSFKIQEDDLE
+222 QLDSVSFKIQADDLE

-259 VTSIENIIKKLNTI
+259 VTSIENIVKKLNTI

-287 VMIVL
+287 VMLVL

-321 SSKIYTTSLLR
+321 SNKIYTTSLLR

>member
-1 MKQSKMTLI
+1 MHKLNVDMNTDKKQQEVLSYDDLKIKLTNLQRDLAKCRENIENYERQSKHLEHEELNIKQSFERTLSEESNKELNQYVNNLSAPVANKVTELEDELLELEDRFKEEMSKFSKEDLTDYYYSESEMLEDVHK
-10 ALVIILIGLALCT
+10 ALAMLNERLTNLIGERF
-23 IHIVYADNQ
+23 Q
-32 NSKEASSNDLGFMQ
+32 KEL
-46 QSFDTKQVEHTSKTK
+46 
-61 LTSYDKSGQQ
+61 
-71 SDATGNLSDLS
+71 
-82 GNLTTNNSTGS
+82 
-93 NSLGN
+93 
-98 YSEIVGGSE
+98 
-107 TKIPKGLGKKHSYT
+107 
-121 SWQSVNSSNKD
+121 
-132 AFKLVKKT
+132 
-140 GLHFDN
+140 
-146 EGFAKIRGR
+146 
-155 YVVICTKV
+155 
-163 FGDVGDYVDF
+163 
-173 YKENGTVIP
+173 
-182 CIIGDIK
+182 
-189 NSSNKWGTSN
+189 
-199 GKDVLD
+199 
-205 FFVDRA
+205 
-211 TWYPVDEGGNQ
+211 NQ
-222 QLDSVSFKIQEDDLE
+222 QLDSVSFKIQADDLE

-259 VTSIENIIKKLNTI
+259 VTSIENIVKKLNTI

-287 VMIVL
+287 VMLVL

-376 SDTKNKLES
+376 SDTKNNLES

>member
-1 MKQSKMTLI
+1 MNTDKKQQEVLSYDDLKIKLTNLQRDLAKCRENIENYERQSKHLEHEELNIKQSFERTLSEESNKELNQYVNNLSAPVANKVTELEDELLELEDRFKEEMSKFSKEDLTDYYYSESEMLEDVHK
-10 ALVIILIGLALCT
+10 ALAMLNERLTNLIGERF
-23 IHIVYADNQ
+23 Q
-32 NSKEASSNDLGFMQ
+32 KEL
-46 QSFDTKQVEHTSKTK
+46 
-61 LTSYDKSGQQ
+61 
-71 SDATGNLSDLS
+71 
-82 GNLTTNNSTGS
+82 
-93 NSLGN
+93 
-98 YSEIVGGSE
+98 
-107 TKIPKGLGKKHSYT
+107 
-121 SWQSVNSSNKD
+121 
-132 AFKLVKKT
+132 
-140 GLHFDN
+140 
-146 EGFAKIRGR
+146 
-155 YVVICTKV
+155 
-163 FGDVGDYVDF
+163 
-173 YKENGTVIP
+173 
-182 CIIGDIK
+182 
-189 NSSNKWGTSN
+189 
-199 GKDVLD
+199 
-205 FFVDRA
+205 
-211 TWYPVDEGGNQ
+211 NQ
-222 QLDSVSFKIQEDDLE
+222 QLDSVSFKIQADDLE

-259 VTSIENIIKKLNTI
+259 VTSIENIVKKLNTI

-287 VMIVL
+287 VMLVL

-637 LSMENFSQGGND
+637 LSMENLSQGGND

>member
-1 MKQSKMTLI
+1 MNTDKKQQEVLSYDDLKIKLTNLQRDLAKCRENIENYERQSKHLEHEELNIKQSFERTLSEESNKELNQYVNNLSAPVANKVTELEDELLELEDRFKEEMSKFSKEDLTDYYYSESEMLEDI
-10 ALVIILIGLALCT
+10 HKALAMLNERLINLIGERF
-23 IHIVYADNQ
+23 Q
-32 NSKEASSNDLGFMQ
+32 KEL
-46 QSFDTKQVEHTSKTK
+46 
-61 LTSYDKSGQQ
+61 
-71 SDATGNLSDLS
+71 
-82 GNLTTNNSTGS
+82 
-93 NSLGN
+93 
-98 YSEIVGGSE
+98 
-107 TKIPKGLGKKHSYT
+107 
-121 SWQSVNSSNKD
+121 
-132 AFKLVKKT
+132 
-140 GLHFDN
+140 
-146 EGFAKIRGR
+146 
-155 YVVICTKV
+155 
-163 FGDVGDYVDF
+163 
-173 YKENGTVIP
+173 
-182 CIIGDIK
+182 
-189 NSSNKWGTSN
+189 
-199 GKDVLD
+199 
-205 FFVDRA
+205 
-211 TWYPVDEGGNQ
+211 NQ

-259 VTSIENIIKKLNTI
+259 VTSIENIVKKLNTI

-287 VMIVL
+287 VMLVL

-343 QMYRDKALAQL
+343 QIYREKALAQL

>member
-1 MKQSKMTLI
+1 MHKLNVDMNTDKNQQEVLSYDDLKIKLTNLQRDLAKCRENIENYERQSKHLEHEELNIKQSFERTLSEESNKELNQYVNNLSAPVANKVTELEDELLELEDRFKEEMSKFSKEDLTDYYYSESEMLEDVHK
-10 ALVIILIGLALCT
+10 ALAMLNERLTNLIGERF
-23 IHIVYADNQ
+23 Q
-32 NSKEASSNDLGFMQ
+32 KEL
-46 QSFDTKQVEHTSKTK
+46 
-61 LTSYDKSGQQ
+61 
-71 SDATGNLSDLS
+71 
-82 GNLTTNNSTGS
+82 
-93 NSLGN
+93 
-98 YSEIVGGSE
+98 
-107 TKIPKGLGKKHSYT
+107 
-121 SWQSVNSSNKD
+121 
-132 AFKLVKKT
+132 
-140 GLHFDN
+140 
-146 EGFAKIRGR
+146 
-155 YVVICTKV
+155 
-163 FGDVGDYVDF
+163 
-173 YKENGTVIP
+173 
-182 CIIGDIK
+182 
-189 NSSNKWGTSN
+189 
-199 GKDVLD
+199 
-205 FFVDRA
+205 
-211 TWYPVDEGGNQ
+211 NQ

>member
-1 MKQSKMTLI
+1 MNTDKKQQEVLSYDDLKIKLTNLQRDLAKCRENIENYERQSKHLEHEELNIKQSFERTLSEESNKELNQYVNNLSAPVANKVTELEDELLELEDRFKEEMSKFSKEDLTDYYYSESEMLEDVHK
-10 ALVIILIGLALCT
+10 ALAMLNERLTNLIGERF
-23 IHIVYADNQ
+23 Q
-32 NSKEASSNDLGFMQ
+32 KEL
-46 QSFDTKQVEHTSKTK
+46 
-61 LTSYDKSGQQ
+61 
-71 SDATGNLSDLS
+71 
-82 GNLTTNNSTGS
+82 
-93 NSLGN
+93 
-98 YSEIVGGSE
+98 
-107 TKIPKGLGKKHSYT
+107 
-121 SWQSVNSSNKD
+121 
-132 AFKLVKKT
+132 
-140 GLHFDN
+140 
-146 EGFAKIRGR
+146 
-155 YVVICTKV
+155 
-163 FGDVGDYVDF
+163 
-173 YKENGTVIP
+173 
-182 CIIGDIK
+182 
-189 NSSNKWGTSN
+189 
-199 GKDVLD
+199 
-205 FFVDRA
+205 
-211 TWYPVDEGGNQ
+211 NQ

-534 DYLCFKETEDDKYD
+534 DYLCFKEIEDDKYD

>member
-1 MKQSKMTLI
+1 MHKLNVDMNTDKKQQEVLSYDDLKIKLTNLQRDLAKCRENIENYERQSKHLEHEELNIKQSFERTLSEESNKELNQYVNNLSAPVANKVTELEDELLELEDRFKEEMSKFSKEDLTDYYYSESEMLEDVHK
-10 ALVIILIGLALCT
+10 ALAMLNERLTNLIGERF
-23 IHIVYADNQ
+23 Q
-32 NSKEASSNDLGFMQ
+32 KEL
-46 QSFDTKQVEHTSKTK
+46 
-61 LTSYDKSGQQ
+61 
-71 SDATGNLSDLS
+71 
-82 GNLTTNNSTGS
+82 
-93 NSLGN
+93 
-98 YSEIVGGSE
+98 
-107 TKIPKGLGKKHSYT
+107 
-121 SWQSVNSSNKD
+121 
-132 AFKLVKKT
+132 
-140 GLHFDN
+140 
-146 EGFAKIRGR
+146 
-155 YVVICTKV
+155 
-163 FGDVGDYVDF
+163 
-173 YKENGTVIP
+173 
-182 CIIGDIK
+182 
-189 NSSNKWGTSN
+189 
-199 GKDVLD
+199 
-205 FFVDRA
+205 
-211 TWYPVDEGGNQ
+211 NQ
-222 QLDSVSFKIQEDDLE
+222 QLDSVSFKIQADDLE

-259 VTSIENIIKKLNTI
+259 VTSIENIVKKLNTI

-287 VMIVL
+287 VMLVL

-474 IDAVTKKPKFFE
+474 IDTVTKKPKFFE

-548 NIMRLLINKEELKN
+548 SIMRLLINKEELKN

>member
-1 MKQSKMTLI
+1 MNTDKKQQEVLSYDDLKIKLTNLQRDLAKCRENIENYERQSKHLEHEELNIKQSFERTLSEESNKELNQYVNNLSAPVANKVTELEDELLELEDRFKEEMSKFSKEDLTDYYYSESEMLEDVHK
-10 ALVIILIGLALCT
+10 ALAMLNERLTNLIGERF
-23 IHIVYADNQ
+23 Q
-32 NSKEASSNDLGFMQ
+32 KEL
-46 QSFDTKQVEHTSKTK
+46 
-61 LTSYDKSGQQ
+61 
-71 SDATGNLSDLS
+71 
-82 GNLTTNNSTGS
+82 
-93 NSLGN
+93 
-98 YSEIVGGSE
+98 
-107 TKIPKGLGKKHSYT
+107 
-121 SWQSVNSSNKD
+121 
-132 AFKLVKKT
+132 
-140 GLHFDN
+140 
-146 EGFAKIRGR
+146 
-155 YVVICTKV
+155 
-163 FGDVGDYVDF
+163 
-173 YKENGTVIP
+173 
-182 CIIGDIK
+182 
-189 NSSNKWGTSN
+189 
-199 GKDVLD
+199 
-205 FFVDRA
+205 
-211 TWYPVDEGGNQ
+211 NQ
-222 QLDSVSFKIQEDDLE
+222 QLDYVSFKIQADDLE

-259 VTSIENIIKKLNTI
+259 VTSIENIVKKLNTI

-287 VMIVL
+287 VMLVL

-343 QMYRDKALAQL
+343 QMYRDKALSQL
-354 NQEKRELEE
+354 TQEKRELEE

-445 QAADNLKNK
+445 QAANNLKNK

>member
-1 MKQSKMTLI
+1 MHKLNVDMNTDKKQQEVLSYDDLKIKLTNLQRDLAKCRENIENYERQSKHLEHEELNIKQSFERTLSEESNKELNQYVNNLSAPVANKVTELEDELLELEDRFKEEMSKFSKEDLTDYYYSESEMLEDVHK
-10 ALVIILIGLALCT
+10 ALAMLNERLTNLIGERF
-23 IHIVYADNQ
+23 Q
-32 NSKEASSNDLGFMQ
+32 KEL
-46 QSFDTKQVEHTSKTK
+46 
-61 LTSYDKSGQQ
+61 
-71 SDATGNLSDLS
+71 
-82 GNLTTNNSTGS
+82 
-93 NSLGN
+93 
-98 YSEIVGGSE
+98 
-107 TKIPKGLGKKHSYT
+107 
-121 SWQSVNSSNKD
+121 
-132 AFKLVKKT
+132 
-140 GLHFDN
+140 
-146 EGFAKIRGR
+146 
-155 YVVICTKV
+155 
-163 FGDVGDYVDF
+163 
-173 YKENGTVIP
+173 
-182 CIIGDIK
+182 
-189 NSSNKWGTSN
+189 
-199 GKDVLD
+199 
-205 FFVDRA
+205 
-211 TWYPVDEGGNQ
+211 NQ
-222 QLDSVSFKIQEDDLE
+222 QLDSVSFKIQADDLE

-259 VTSIENIIKKLNTI
+259 VTSIENIVKKLNTI

-287 VMIVL
+287 VMLVL

-637 LSMENFSQGGND
+637 LSIENFSQGGND

>member
-1 MKQSKMTLI
+1 MNTDKKQQEVLSYDDLKIKLTNLQRDLAKCRENIENYERQSKHLEHEELNIKQSFERTLSEESNKELNQYVNNLSAPVANKVTELEDELLELEDRFKEEMSKFSKEDLTDYYYSESEMLEDVHK
-10 ALVIILIGLALCT
+10 ALAMLNERLTNLIGERF
-23 IHIVYADNQ
+23 Q
-32 NSKEASSNDLGFMQ
+32 KEL
-46 QSFDTKQVEHTSKTK
+46 
-61 LTSYDKSGQQ
+61 
-71 SDATGNLSDLS
+71 
-82 GNLTTNNSTGS
+82 
-93 NSLGN
+93 
-98 YSEIVGGSE
+98 
-107 TKIPKGLGKKHSYT
+107 
-121 SWQSVNSSNKD
+121 
-132 AFKLVKKT
+132 
-140 GLHFDN
+140 
-146 EGFAKIRGR
+146 
-155 YVVICTKV
+155 
-163 FGDVGDYVDF
+163 
-173 YKENGTVIP
+173 
-182 CIIGDIK
+182 
-189 NSSNKWGTSN
+189 
-199 GKDVLD
+199 
-205 FFVDRA
+205 
-211 TWYPVDEGGNQ
+211 NQ

-287 VMIVL
+287 VMLVL

-687 ERILGEES
+687 ERILGEEI

>member
-1 MKQSKMTLI
+1 MVNFVDWKEMHKLNVDMNTDKKQQEVLSYDDLKIKLTNLQRDLAKCRENIENYERQSKHLEHEELNIKQSFERTLSEESNKELNQYVNNLSAPVANKVTELEDELLELEDRFKEEI
-10 ALVIILIGLALCT
+10 SKFSKEDLTDYYYSESEMLEDVHKALAMLNERLTNLIGERF
-23 IHIVYADNQ
+23 Q
-32 NSKEASSNDLGFMQ
+32 KEL
-46 QSFDTKQVEHTSKTK
+46 
-61 LTSYDKSGQQ
+61 
-71 SDATGNLSDLS
+71 
-82 GNLTTNNSTGS
+82 
-93 NSLGN
+93 
-98 YSEIVGGSE
+98 
-107 TKIPKGLGKKHSYT
+107 
-121 SWQSVNSSNKD
+121 
-132 AFKLVKKT
+132 
-140 GLHFDN
+140 
-146 EGFAKIRGR
+146 
-155 YVVICTKV
+155 
-163 FGDVGDYVDF
+163 
-173 YKENGTVIP
+173 
-182 CIIGDIK
+182 
-189 NSSNKWGTSN
+189 
-199 GKDVLD
+199 
-205 FFVDRA
+205 
-211 TWYPVDEGGNQ
+211 NQ

-259 VTSIENIIKKLNTI
+259 VTSIENIVKKLNTI

-287 VMIVL
+287 VMLVL

-687 ERILGEES
+687 ERILGEEI